1 MTRAIEILGPDL
13 LQRLPRSASADKEG
27 ALRYTCALVR
37 DGARSYVDNAEVRIR
52 ALVVDGK
59 VLPLVLAKTGG
70 ENSHVCSPRSH
81 YVRYLAAERA
91 LRHPRVPRL
100 LFRAAA
106 LPSGLGL
113 RLGGIDDVVYVN
125 NWLFPTN
132 PRPGL
137 SSDQIGRLTAKLTAT
152 YPRSAIV
159 LRSVNPDVDRSTFAA
174 LQHNGFR
181 LIRSRRVYVLD
192 TAGGRHL
199 AHANVRRDLDLLRHT
214 PYEIVGSPR
223 DLETHVGRLTAL
235 YRDLYLCK
243 YPDLNPQ
250 FNARFFAR
258 TLRDEVLTYR
268 ALRHGDRIDAFAAY
282 FVRDGILTGTLIGYD
297 RQLPSNLG
305 LYRMAVAVLIEE
317 ATARALLLNMSAG
330 AGRFKMLRGGRPVD
344 EFDAIFDRHLPWRRR
359 LAWTALTMA
368 SNRGRLRTRG

>member
-1 MTRAIEILGPDL
+1 MTRAIEILGPNL
-13 LQRLPRSASADKEG
+13 LARLPGSARSDEAG
-27 ALRYTCALVR
+27 TLQYTRALVR
-37 DGARSYVDNAEVRIR
+37 DGARSYIDNANVHTE
-52 ALVVDGK
+52 ALVVDGR
-59 VLPLVLAKTGG
+59 VLPLVIAKTGG
-70 ENSHVCSPRSH
+70 QNSNVCSPRSH

-91 LRHPRVPRL
+91 RRHPRVPRL
-100 LFRAAA
+100 LFAAAA
-106 LPSGLGL
+106 LPSSLGL
-113 RLGGIDDVVYVN
+113 RFGGIDDVVYVN

-137 SSDQIGRLTAKLTAT
+137 SADQIRRLTATLTAT

-159 LRSVNPDVDRSTFAA
+159 LRSVNPHVDRAAFDA

-181 LIRSRRVYVLD
+181 LVRSRRVYLLD

-214 PYEIVGSPR
+214 PYEIVGSPQ

-235 YRDLYLCK
+235 YRDLYLSK

-250 FNARFFAR
+250 FNARFFAL

-268 ALRHGDRIDAFAAY
+268 ALQRGDRIDAFVAY
-282 FVRDGILTGTLIGYD
+282 FVRDGTLTGALIGYD
-297 RQLPSNLG
+297 RQLPSRLG
-305 LYRMAVAVLIEE
+305 LYRMAVAILIGE

-344 EFDAIFDRHLPWRRR
+344 EFDAIFDRHLPWPRR
-359 LAWTALTMA
+359 LAWTALAMA
-368 SNRGRLRTRG
+368 SNRRGLRTRG